1 MDMQWKWKLAAII
14 GTVFGAGMA
23 IGMSISLTTKKGE
36 NYVRTESQPISLNKV
51 KAEYPLLSPLRVL
64 QSQDDFIVSLRPLRL
79 MIEDLVNK
87 WAEKGVVVAVQM
99 EYLNTGSYLSV
110 NQNYRMLPASL
121 TKVPVAM
128 MIIRRIEQGS
138 LSFDQ
143 ILEITEEDRDSK
155 WGEMYK
161 LPVGT
166 KMSLR
171 QVIEKSLIESDN
183 TAHKM
188 LYRLVGVEEAQEMS
202 VELNLEDLFD
212 KEGKISARE
221 YAKLLRS
228 LYTSSYLT
236 AEHSQMMLELMSQD
250 QVVKF
255 LIRGLGDGVKYAH
268 KFGESAAIY
277 SYLDAGVVYVPNRPY
292 VLVVMV
298 HDEAG
303 KERISR
309 EIAGR
314 EIFERVARW
323 THDYVVNGSL

>member
-1 MDMQWKWKLAAII
+1 MQNKWLLISIMSVVFGIGLAIGVSI
-14 GTVFGAGMA
+14 ELITGVKKPSVTNGTVA
-23 IGMSISLTTKKGE
+23 TTQAQLP
-36 NYVRTESQPISLNKV
+36 NT
-51 KAEYPLLSPLRVL
+51 YPLLDPMRALL
-64 QSQDDFIVSLRPLRL
+64 PQGDFIVMFKPLRL
-79 MIEDLVNK
+79 KLEKLVAD
-87 WAEKGVVVAVQM
+87 WAKRGVVVAIQM
-99 EYLNTGSYLSV
+99 EYLNTGSYLSI

-128 MIIRRIEQGS
+128 MVMRRIEQGT

-143 ILEITEEDRDSK
+143 ILELKDEDRDSK

-171 QVIEKSLIESDN
+171 EVIEKSLTLSDN

-188 LYRLVGVEEAQEMS
+188 LYRLVGVQEAQDMS
-202 VELNLEDLFD
+202 QELNLEDLFD

-221 YAKLLRS
+221 YARLLRS
-228 LYTSSYLT
+228 LYSSSYLK
-236 AEHSQMMLELMSQD
+236 AEYSQQLLDLMTRD

-255 LIRGLGDGVKYAH
+255 LIRGLGPDVKSAH
-268 KFGESAAIY
+268 KFGESSAIY
-277 SYLDAGVVYVPNRPY
+277 SYLDAGIVYVPNRPY

-303 KERISR
+303 KVKMSR
-309 EIAGR
+309 ELAG
-314 EIFERVARW
+314 EQIFEKVAKL
-323 THDYVVNGSL
+323 TYEYITSH

>member
-1 MDMQWKWKLAAII
+1 MQNKWLLISIMSVVFGIGLAIGVSVELITGVKKNQPIVVSPQTSVDKLAY
-14 GTVFGAGMA
+14 
-23 IGMSISLTTKKGE
+23 SLLDPMRA
-36 NYVRTESQPISLNKV
+36 VQPQ
-51 KAEYPLLSPLRVL
+51 E
-64 QSQDDFIVSLRPLRL
+64 DFIVVFRPLRL
-79 MIEDLVNK
+79 KLEELVEK
-87 WAEKGVVVAVQM
+87 WAKQGIVVAIQM
-99 EYLNTGSYLSV
+99 EYLNTGSYLSI

-121 TKVPVAM
+121 TKVPVSM
-128 MIIRRIEQGS
+128 MVLRRIEQGT

-143 ILEITEEDRDSK
+143 ILEIKEEDRDSK

-166 KMSLR
+166 KLSLR
-171 QVIEKSLIESDN
+171 EVVEKSLIESDN

-188 LYRLVGVEEAQEMS
+188 LYRLVGVEEAQDMS
-202 VELNLEDLFD
+202 QELNLEDLFD

-236 AEHSQMMLELMSQD
+236 PEHSQLLLDLMTRD

-255 LIRGLGDGVKYAH
+255 LIRGLGSEVKYAH
-268 KFGESAAIY
+268 KFGESSAIY
-277 SYLDAGVVYVPNRPY
+277 SYLDAGIVYVPNRPY

-303 KERISR
+303 KVRMSR
-309 EIAGR
+309 ELAGE
-314 EIFERVARW
+314 EIFEPVAKL
-323 THDYVVNGSL
+323 TYDYISSH

>member
-1 MDMQWKWKLAAII
+1 MQNKWIMVGLLSLMLGLGLAIGVSI
-14 GTVFGAGMA
+14 ELITGIKKPRVTSGTV
-23 IGMSISLTTKKGE
+23 TT
-36 NYVRTESQPISLNKV
+36 SQAQLSNT
-51 KAEYPLLSPLRVL
+51 YPLLDPMRALLPR
-64 QSQDDFIVSLRPLRL
+64 DDFIVVLKPLRL
-79 MIEDLVNK
+79 KLEELVAD
-87 WAEKGVVVAVQM
+87 WAKRGVVVAIQM
-99 EYLNTGSYLSV
+99 EYLNTGSNLSI

-128 MIIRRIEQGS
+128 MVMRRIEQGT

-143 ILEITEEDRDSK
+143 ILELKDEDRDSK

-171 QVIEKSLIESDN
+171 EVIEKSLTLSDN

-188 LYRLVGVEEAQEMS
+188 LYRLVGVEEAQDMS
-202 VELNLEDLFD
+202 QELNLEDLFD

-228 LYTSSYLT
+228 LYSSSYLK
-236 AEHSQMMLELMSQD
+236 AEYSQQLLDLMTHD

-255 LIRGLGDGVKYAH
+255 LIRGLGSDVKYAH
-268 KFGESAAIY
+268 KFGESSAIY
-277 SYLDAGVVYVPNRPY
+277 SYLDAGIVYVPNRPY

-303 KERISR
+303 QVKMSR
-309 EIAGR
+309 ELAG
-314 EIFERVARW
+314 EQIFEKVAKL
-323 THDYVVNGSL
+323 TYEYITSH